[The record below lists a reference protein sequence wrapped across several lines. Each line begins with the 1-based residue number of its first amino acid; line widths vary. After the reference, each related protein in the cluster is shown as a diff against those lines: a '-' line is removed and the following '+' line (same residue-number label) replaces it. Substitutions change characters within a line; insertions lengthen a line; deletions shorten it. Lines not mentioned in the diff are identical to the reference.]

1 MAPCLSITS
10 YPVHSRRIT
19 IVKYVM
25 LIHEI
30 HVSELQLETNFQA
43 FLTTT

>member
-19 IVKYVM
+19 IVKYAM